1 MSHYDQP
8 EESDQLTPREEKVLH
23 LHQQGK
29 DPYCLA
35 RQFGVPVALMA
46 QWLMEI
52 QRKLEKKE
60 A

>member
-1 MSHYDQP
+1 MNYD
-8 EESDQLTPREEKVLH
+8 DNHLTPREERILH

-35 RQFGVPVALMA
+35 RQFSVPVALMA

-52 QRKLEKKE
+52 QRKLQEKK